1 MIMIKYRFYDDLFE
15 VVFIEN
21 DFFFREIVG
30 EYGVVVIDCFW
41 VRLED
46 IFFFRMRGGYFRFF
60 FYLVVINLIN
70 YGKSCILFCVEVYVV
85 VFYIIGS
92 NKMMIV
98 IDRGNYKLMY
108 FYFER
113 KVIYYIC
120 VIL

>member
-1 MIMIKYRFYDDLFE
+1 MIKYRFNDNLFE
-15 VVFIEN
+15 VVIIKN
-21 DFFFREIVG
+21 DFFFREVVG

-70 YGKSCILFCVEVYVV
+70 YGKLCILFCVEVYVV

-98 IDRGNYKLMY
+98 IDRGNYILMY

-120 VIL
+120 V